1 MSASPAVPRVPLLT
15 LSCWNGQESKIYQ
28 GHPRGAVHS
37 QASCSL
43 IHRGLNVP
51 SSASPASQM
60 YQACIYKVFCIYKCT
75 MASFTQLAHELVFPG
90 LTLDG
95 ASSFSFV
102 PASVLTL
109 DFEAL
114 HDLTPA
120 LLSRLLCSYEPSCCS
135 SNTPSL
141 ELPQGLCTSCLL
153 YSQLR
158 MFLLQMISTACSLHS
173 DQASEV
179 ASVQLSCSVVSD
191 SL

>member
-75 MASFTQLAHELVFPG
+75 MAAFTQLAHELVFPG

-109 DFEAL
+109 DFAATLPGAQSLGLWTQDGRDAEPWGHSSLPPA
-114 HDLTPA
+114 HPSPTPVERRGQDRSTGFECKA
-120 LLSRLLCSYEPSCCS
+120 QRLRAISQRGS
-135 SNTPSL
+135 SV
-141 ELPQGLCTSCLL
+141 
-153 YSQLR
+153 SQ
-158 MFLLQMISTACSLHS
+158 T
-173 DQASEV
+173 
-179 ASVQLSCSVVSD
+179 
-191 SL
+191 